1 MLGFDLAQTFYVDSA
16 AVKDASTTFATSIEL
31 YFYSKP
37 TIDQTQ
43 SGLNRPGVSVYICS
57 TDIQNTPVLTDVTQE
72 FAARVEYEDIIVD
85 KDDGETP
92 TKFTF
97 RQPVPMTTGRV
108 YAFLV
113 KYDGGDPGFALWY
126 NKAGENKLGT
136 TVKTQVSSG
145 KVDGFLFN
153 VTNGSVLTPQQ
164 DADLTF
170 KLNIAR
176 FTSVSSTFKLF
187 NKPME
192 QLSIASTVGRFQGS
206 EHVFQER
213 AEAAGN
219 VNVQI
224 GNTIVV
230 GDGTS
235 FTSLFNSGD
244 YIVIRNTALDAV
256 APQVNVR
263 KINSIA
269 NNTYMI
275 LGEAPSFSNTT
286 AKFIQTAVGTL
297 SVHKSD
303 VDVVYVENIQ
313 SNTTLYFANTSGL
326 ANIQGA
332 HSRIRTTVLE
342 VFDYPVNT
350 FIPQLNIKTPPGTSH
365 TTQVNFVN
373 SASYSLAAERARNI
387 TLGERQSIVDYPAVV
402 ASRSTE
408 LTSKAV
414 PFRSNETFL
423 TFETTNP
430 YTSPYVREENL
441 DIQLERAFI
450 NSFDTN
456 ENTADGAALA
466 KWVSQSLSLNSVAED
481 IRIYV
486 RGYRPKGST
495 IKVYAKLKEATD
507 NQTFAYKDWTE
518 MVNITSD
525 VFSNPSNTLDYKE
538 FEYRIPKLEFTETY
552 YKTDVEGSWTT
563 SSACNQ
569 IVYVGS
575 GTANAIVSDGD
586 VIRVSSSLVP
596 QNYFID
602 VVTAADASKLTVS
615 RAISNNSLVGSS
627 FIVEKL
633 DRPNSGFVD
642 PQNYYVYTYFNSNGE
657 RFEGYNQGAIKVVL
671 LSEESHVIP
680 YIDDLRAIAVSA

>member
-1 MLGFDLAQTFYVDSA
+1 MLGFDLAQTFYVDST
-16 AVKDASTTFATSIEL
+16 AVKDASTTFVTSVEL

-37 TIDQTQ
+37 VLNQTQ
-43 SGLNRPGVSVYICS
+43 SGLNKPGVSVYICS
-57 TDIQNTPVLTDVTQE
+57 TDIENAPILDDVTQE
-72 FAARVEYEDIIVD
+72 FAGRVEYDDILVD
-85 KDDGETP
+85 TDDGATS

-97 RQPVPMTTGRV
+97 RQPIPLTTDRV

-113 KYDGGDPGFALWY
+113 KYDGSDPGFGLWY

-136 TVKTQVSSG
+136 TIKTQVSSG

-153 VTNGSVLTPQQ
+153 VTNGNVLTPQQ

-170 KLNIAR
+170 KLNVAR
-176 FTSVSSTFKLF
+176 FTSVSSTYKLF

-192 QLSIASTVGRFQGS
+192 QMSIATTVGRFQGS

-213 AEAAGN
+213 ADATGS
-219 VNVQI
+219 VNVEI
-224 GNTIVV
+224 GNNIVT

-244 YIVIRNTALDAV
+244 YIVIRNTAFDAV
-256 APQVNVR
+256 APQTNVR
-263 KINSIA
+263 KISSIA
-269 NNTYMI
+269 NNTYMV
-275 LGEAPSFSNTT
+275 LNEAPSFTNTA
-286 AKFIQTAVGTL
+286 AKFIQTAIGTL
-297 SVHKSD
+297 VAHKSD
-303 VDVVYVENIQ
+303 VDVVFIENVQ
-313 SNTTLYFANTSGL
+313 SNTTLYFANTASL
-326 ANIQGA
+326 ANIQGV
-332 HSRIRTTVLE
+332 HSRVRTTVLE
-342 VFDYPVNT
+342 ILDYPVNS
-350 FIPQLNIKTPPGTSH
+350 FIPQLNIKTLPGTSH

-373 SASYSLAAERARNI
+373 TASYSLTAERARNI
-387 TLGERQSIVDYPAVV
+387 QLGERQAITDYPAVV

-414 PFRSNETFL
+414 PFRSNETFV

-430 YTSPYVREENL
+430 YVSPYVREENL
-441 DIQLERAFI
+441 DMQLERAFI
-450 NSFDTN
+450 NSFDTD
-456 ENTADGAALA
+456 ENTSEGVALA
-466 KWVSQSLSLNSVAED
+466 KWVSQSLSLNSLAED
-481 IRIYV
+481 LRVYI

-495 IKVYAKLKEATD
+495 IKVYAKLKETTD
-507 NQTFAYKDWTE
+507 NQSFSYKDWTE
-518 MVNITSD
+518 MVNITPD
-525 VFSNPSNTLDYKE
+525 VFSNPSNTRDYKE

-569 IVYVGS
+569 IVYSGS
-575 GTANAIVSDGD
+575 STANATVSAGD

-596 QNYFID
+596 ENYFID
-602 VVTAADASKLTVS
+602 VVTSANSTKVTVS
-615 RAISNNSLVGSS
+615 RSILNNSLVGSS

-671 LSEESHVIP
+671 LSDESHIIP